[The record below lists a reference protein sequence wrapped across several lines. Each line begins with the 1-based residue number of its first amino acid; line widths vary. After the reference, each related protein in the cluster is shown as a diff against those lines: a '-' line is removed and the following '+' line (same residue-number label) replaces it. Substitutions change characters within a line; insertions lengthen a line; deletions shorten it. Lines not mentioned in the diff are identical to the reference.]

1 MLGRRINSFAV
12 VGLFFLNNAYRI
24 RNRLPW
30 LIHFHLGKH
39 NYRER
44 PSFSSYAEKS
54 NLPKKISMMLWMQHD
69 LIMFTWDDID
79 SVSFLP
85 LSHIDSV
92 SFLPLVT
99 FYDRKCTYPLLFY
112 FTFPSTSHHHLAC
125 FSHLP
130 GSSSLVQMFLM
141 LHIFLPIELISIVKS
156 NYFGNIGKSAFPE
169 LLSINVPSNFLGS
182 SLNLKGYSLIKAKA
196 GKLNSRLVS

>member
-92 SFLPLVT
+92 HSCPW
-99 FYDRKCTYPLLFY
+99 LLSTIESALILF
-112 FTFPSTSHHHLAC
+112 FSTSHFPPRLITTWPASPISQALLPSSKC
-125 FSHLP
+125 FSCFTFFSP
-130 GSSSLVQMFLM
+130 SSS
-141 LHIFLPIELISIVKS
+141 
-156 NYFGNIGKSAFPE
+156 FP
-169 LLSINVPSNFLGS
+169 
-182 SLNLKGYSLIKAKA
+182 
-196 GKLNSRLVS
+196 